1 MEGGMGGGGG
11 ADHDHGMMMEGGM
24 SMPKMKMKNMMHMT
38 FFWGKDV
45 DMLFSGWPGRSLG
58 MYLLALFFVFALA
71 VMVEWLSH
79 SRFFKPGSNRVA
91 SGLAQTFV
99 HAVRMGLAYLVM
111 LAVMSFNVG
120 VLIAAV
126 IGHGI
131 GFFIFG
137 SRVFSRYDA
146 EVESNQTNRTSLP
159 PVKC

>member
-1 MEGGMGGGGG
+1 MGGG
-11 ADHDHGMMMEGGM
+11 ADHDHGMMVDGGM
-24 SMPKMKMKNMMHMT
+24 FMPETKKKNMMHMT

-79 SRFFKPGSNRVA
+79 SRFFKQGSNRVV
-91 SGLAQTFV
+91 SGLAKTFL

-120 VLIAAV
+120 VLIAAI
-126 IGHGI
+126 IGHAI

-137 SRVFSRYDA
+137 SRIFSRNDE
-146 EVESNQTNRTSLP
+146 EVESNQKNRSSLP
-159 PVKC
+159 PLKC